1 MQHTHTEAS
10 LPLHAQGISG
20 RMTLKKLLI
29 IAGISIAIILVGFF
43 ALLRIAYNQVPGDSL
58 YGLKTATEHLFGG
71 IKLTN
76 GSKADYNITLLES
89 RLNELNRY
97 ALNISSSTPEKLTQI
112 ATQSD
117 THTKDTLNILA
128 GDKSIDGETRITT
141 LAKLDGV
148 IRAQE
153 TLSDSVKEFAPITE
167 TIATNEKRVN
177 DALKTA
183 ITDFVSQNATDTI
196 ESLIANRIT
205 DITSHISSIA
215 PGSSAAKTVLDRVN
229 DTNEA
234 VTDHKYAEAILAII
248 RASQAIAID
257 GYLWNAERGP
267 VSGVPVDNGPIPE
280 GN

>member
-1 MQHTHTEAS
+1 
-10 LPLHAQGISG
+10 
-20 RMTLKKLLI
+20 MTLKKLLMFTGALI
-29 IAGISIAIILVGFF
+29 VLVAILLF
-43 ALLRIAYNQVPGDSL
+43 ALLRISYNQVPGDSL

-71 IKLTN
+71 IQVTST
-76 GSKADYNITLLES
+76 GKADYNITLLES

-97 ALNISSSTPEKLTQI
+97 ALHISSSTPDKLNQI
-112 ATQSD
+112 ATESD
-117 THTKDTLNILA
+117 THTKDVLNILA

-153 TLSDSVKEFAPITE
+153 TLSDSVKAFTPITE

-183 ITDFVSQNATDTI
+183 IADFVTQNATDTI
-196 ESLIANRIT
+196 EHLIANHIT
-205 DITSHISSIA
+205 DISTHISSIA
-215 PGSSAAKTVLDRVN
+215 PGSSAAKTVADRVT
-229 DTNEA
+229 DTKEA
-234 VTDHKYAEAILAII
+234 ITDHKYTEAILAII
-248 RASQAIAID
+248 RADQAIAID

-267 VSGVPVDNGPIPE
+267 VPGVPVDNGPIPV